1 MKKKL
6 YNIIFIATSWLV
18 LASCS
23 SDFLKEY
30 SQDLGRVQTVDDL
43 KELVVGDC
51 LLPKS
56 LFSNEYS
63 YFQTEN
69 DNYLCVHFMSDEL
82 QEHLSI

>member
-6 YNIIFIATSWLV
+6 YNIIFVATSWLV

-56 LFSNEYS
+56 LFSNGYS
-63 YFQTEN
+63 YFQTGK
-69 DNYLCVHFMSDEL
+69 YVFFISD
-82 QEHLSI
+82 